1 MLVHA
6 YAYQRHWYMMFLSKK
21 QIKIMLHV
29 MAKAFLHLCLL
40 GSILAANTA
49 VSAPIVTDK
58 TYRVA
63 TEADDVVTRVLF
75 DAVAYQFHLDI
86 DYVNYPS
93 FDAILKSVESGES
106 DFAANVTYTN
116 ERAERFDFSSPT
128 NIEYTYVFS
137 HINAKLNDMRAV
149 GVPKGTIYGSLIRDH
164 YPHIELIEYDGAIK
178 AKALL
183 KAAKVDG
190 VVDAINQL
198 KPMLMEGLDAQLLND
213 QLPIQPVSII
223 TPKQHNTLL
232 LKQIESY
239 VHSAAVQ
246 KLLRESVQKYQFDIR
261 KQALRQS
268 VIDSGLNVQRPLKIK
283 LENVSQFAQYQRN
296 GEVEGISADI
306 VFQACDILLLK
317 CQLVSTA
324 DETWESMY
332 GDLLDKQIDI
342 LAPVTISQQRKSLI
356 YFSDSY
362 YRPEA
367 ILVKRENYKDN
378 VYSNVSELVVE
389 RIGVIKDDFFEE
401 LLSGMLPHKALN
413 VYKMQDE
420 QIKALLNKEVDY
432 VVLSRANFNQVLRE
446 ADNLLP
452 LVEDTL
458 IGSFYSSDIAIGFP
472 KNSMGASLA
481 PLFSRAIKMIDTP
494 KIINSYDY
502 QPDWRATLAAEQAF
516 SRQTQWLFMLVLGFL
531 SIVALY
537 LHSQSNTDNL
547 TKLRNRRALYSR
559 YSGGLN
565 SYVTLIYL
573 DVNNFKPINDNYG
586 HEVGDEVLKSLASRI
601 NNIWR
606 GRSYR
611 ISGDEFILIG
621 QYNND
626 SLSSILKQLE
636 SFLFIDEKR
645 GLSIEVN
652 VAIGVSNQRD
662 HFMSL
667 QDVLHETDI
676 AMYQAKH
683 RHAEPKSTPKLNVIS
698 TSTR

>member
-1 MLVHA
+1 M
-6 YAYQRHWYMMFLSKK
+6 
-21 QIKIMLHV
+21 
-29 MAKAFLHLCLL
+29 
-40 GSILAANTA
+40 
-49 VSAPIVTDK
+49 
-58 TYRVA
+58 
-63 TEADDVVTRVLF
+63 
-75 DAVAYQFHLDI
+75 
-86 DYVNYPS
+86 
-93 FDAILKSVESGES
+93 
-106 DFAANVTYTN
+106 
-116 ERAERFDFSSPT
+116 
-128 NIEYTYVFS
+128 
-137 HINAKLNDMRAV
+137 
-149 GVPKGTIYGSLIRDH
+149 
-164 YPHIELIEYDGAIK
+164 
-178 AKALL
+178 
-183 KAAKVDG
+183 
-190 VVDAINQL
+190 
-198 KPMLMEGLDAQLLND
+198 
-213 QLPIQPVSII
+213 
-223 TPKQHNTLL
+223 
-232 LKQIESY
+232 
-239 VHSAAVQ
+239 Q

-296 GEVEGISADI
+296 GEVKGISADI

-342 LAPVTISQQRKSLI
+342 LAPVTISKQRKSLI

-401 LLSGMLPHKALN
+401 LLNGMLPHKALN
-413 VYKMQDE
+413 VYQTQDE

-611 ISGDEFILIG
+611 IGGDEFILIG

-683 RHAEPKSTPKLNVIS
+683 RHAEPKSTPKLKVIG

>member
-1 MLVHA
+1 
-6 YAYQRHWYMMFLSKK
+6 
-21 QIKIMLHV
+21 
-29 MAKAFLHLCLL
+29 
-40 GSILAANTA
+40 
-49 VSAPIVTDK
+49 
-58 TYRVA
+58 
-63 TEADDVVTRVLF
+63 
-75 DAVAYQFHLDI
+75 
-86 DYVNYPS
+86 
-93 FDAILKSVESGES
+93 
-106 DFAANVTYTN
+106 
-116 ERAERFDFSSPT
+116 
-128 NIEYTYVFS
+128 
-137 HINAKLNDMRAV
+137 
-149 GVPKGTIYGSLIRDH
+149 
-164 YPHIELIEYDGAIK
+164 
-178 AKALL
+178 
-183 KAAKVDG
+183 
-190 VVDAINQL
+190 
-198 KPMLMEGLDAQLLND
+198 
-213 QLPIQPVSII
+213 
-223 TPKQHNTLL
+223 
-232 LKQIESY
+232 
-239 VHSAAVQ
+239 
-246 KLLRESVQKYQFDIR
+246 
-261 KQALRQS
+261 
-268 VIDSGLNVQRPLKIK
+268 
-283 LENVSQFAQYQRN
+283 
-296 GEVEGISADI
+296 
-306 VFQACDILLLK
+306 
-317 CQLVSTA
+317 
-324 DETWESMY
+324 
-332 GDLLDKQIDI
+332 
-342 LAPVTISQQRKSLI
+342 
-356 YFSDSY
+356 
-362 YRPEA
+362 
-367 ILVKRENYKDN
+367 
-378 VYSNVSELVVE
+378 
-389 RIGVIKDDFFEE
+389 
-401 LLSGMLPHKALN
+401 MLPHKTLN
-413 VYKMQDE
+413 VYQTQDQ

-432 VVLSRANFNQVLRE
+432 VVLGRANFNQVLRE

-601 NNIWR
+601 NNIWH

-611 ISGDEFILIG
+611 IGGDEFILIG

-683 RHAEPKSTPKLNVIS
+683 RHAEPKSTPKLKVIG